1 MCGGIKINSDAQSTL
16 KGLFAVGGVAGGPHG
31 GGRIGGNSLTE
42 ILVFGKRAGDAA
54 AELALTQ
61 GEISIDLKQ
70 VNTASKSLLK
80 HLKEDRTGKRPNEIK
95 ENLQEIMN
103 KNVGVVRNENG
114 LKSAVKSI
122 KKIISTD
129 LTEMSLSNRE
139 RVANY
144 DWIEALEVS
153 FMLRLGQVLAGAAMM
168 RTESRGAHYREDFPK
183 QNDSEWLKN
192 ILIRKKNEVLE
203 FEPKRVNKW
212 QFG

>member
-1 MCGGIKINSDAQSTL
+1 M
-16 KGLFAVGGVAGGPHG
+16 
-31 GGRIGGNSLTE
+31 
-42 ILVFGKRAGDAA
+42 VFGKRAGDAA

-70 VNTASKSLLK
+70 VNTASKNLLK

-95 ENLQEIMN
+95 EKLQEIMN

-129 LTEMSLSNRE
+129 LNEMSLSNRE

-203 FEPKRVNKW
+203 FEAKPVNKW